1 MSPDAPISTLRFA
14 LRAANAFIVDML
26 AVCRGGRDF
35 TDALIMT
42 TLVQCNSAPL
52 AGDHE
57 LQIRYAAFE
66 SPPPISVLRPISIN
80 AIATSLGL
88 PFETVRRRTK
98 ALIVEGV
105 CEAVPE
111 GIRFREEALVSPEQ
125 RRMVDQTYAMARTL
139 YQRMRRAGC
148 IDLMELPDRP
158 VVSWGKETAPVR
170 IVWRAAADYALR
182 MMEHLLPN
190 VPSLSQGFTLLAV
203 FRANTDELPDAIRG
217 GEGVEVED
225 FVPDS
230 FRRPARASDVAAM
243 LGMPHETVRRH
254 LAALLEAGRC
264 VRVRDG
270 VVVPAAVLARR
281 NVLGAWGANFRY
293 LNRMFAELAELG
305 VLALWDGEMEAQ
317 DAA

>member
-1 MSPDAPISTLRFA
+1 MSPDAPISILRFT
-14 LRAANAFIVDML
+14 LRAANAFILDML
-26 AVCRGGRDF
+26 VICRGARDF

-42 TLVQCNSAPL
+42 TLTQCNSAPL
-52 AGDHE
+52 AGDYE
-57 LQIRYAAFE
+57 LQKRYAAFE
-66 SPPPISVLRPISIN
+66 SPPPASMLRPISIN

-105 CEAVPE
+105 CEAAPDGV
-111 GIRFREEALVSPEQ
+111 RFREEALVSPEQ
-125 RRMVDQTYAMARTL
+125 RRMIDETYATVRTL
-139 YQRMRRAGC
+139 YRRLRRAGC
-148 IDLMELPDRP
+148 LELMELPDRP
-158 VVSWGKETAPVR
+158 FVSWEEASPPVR
-170 IVWRAAADYALR
+170 IVWRAASDYALR

-190 VPSLSQGFTLLAV
+190 VPTLSQGFVLLAV

-230 FRRPARASDVAAM
+230 FRRPARASDVAAL

-270 VVVPAAVLARR
+270 VVVPARLLARR
-281 NVLGAWGANFRY
+281 NVLGAWGPNFRY
-293 LNRMFAELAELG
+293 LARMFAELAEMG
-305 VLALWDGEMEAQ
+305 VLALWDAEIEVQ
-317 DAA
+317 NAA